1 MYKVR
6 GENSLKDIFLADMA
20 QTVLQVSG
28 LRHDSEHA
36 DVQGFQQTAILR
48 GVSSTEFL
56 TLYCDMMHDPIFSK
70 QNND

>member
-1 MYKVR
+1 
-6 GENSLKDIFLADMA
+6 MA

-28 LRHDSEHA
+28 LQHDSEHA

-56 TLYCDMMHDPIFSK
+56 TLYCDMMHDPIFCK
-70 QNND
+70 QNNN